1 MLQMDYSLGFVW
13 FQDTSLVAVA
23 CDVMQEVSFDTK
35 FV

>member
-1 MLQMDYSLGFVW
+1 MLQRNYSLGFVW